1 MSERDKGV
9 AAMPNGFI
17 TIDQY
22 GKLPALRSGMPTS
35 YFEFPDDIYESN
47 SLLDQVRVFWIIL
60 KMARSEKV
68 VMLSS
73 SSIAECLA
81 AAAFST
87 WRRSSQPI
95 VILFGD
101 MFSGRSRLKR
111 WLLRVLLK
119 VLDRAVDGYIV
130 QSTDELTVF
139 PRMWGVDASKVYAAL
154 FGYTFDEDSIDDAKI
169 REGEYIFAGGNS
181 QRDYDTLLE
190 VARRMPER
198 QFVFATRLLLGR
210 DDIPPNV
217 TAEPVSE
224 ERYQQLMQQSG
235 PVITAINRGLSRAV
249 GQQTYLNAMRLG
261 KISIVNEQDVL
272 GVRDYIEHGKTGI
285 LVQGTPESYVEALR
299 WVFDRQ
305 NTGEVQRICRDAQYV
320 VKQRFSYDHFLQRLS
335 AAVDKIIY
343 ASHKPILKHLRER
356 GQASGMRSTQSRTHS
371 IVSGSRE

>member
-1 MSERDKGV
+1 
-9 AAMPNGFI
+9 MPNGFI

-22 GKLPALRSGMPTS
+22 GELPTLKSGMPTS
-35 YFEFPDDIYESN
+35 YFEFPDDIYDSD
-47 SLLDQVRVFWIIL
+47 SILDQVRVFWIIL
-60 KMARSEKV
+60 RMARSEKV
-68 VMLSS
+68 VMVSS
-73 SSIAECLA
+73 SSIPECLA
-81 AAAFST
+81 AAALSI
-87 WRRSSQPI
+87 WRRSCQPA

-101 MFSGRSRLKR
+101 MFSGKSRLKR
-111 WLLRVLLK
+111 WLLRALLK
-119 VLDRAVDGYIV
+119 ILDRVVDGYIV

-139 PRMWGVDASKVYAAL
+139 PRMWGVDASKMYVTL
-154 FGYTFDEDSIDDAKI
+154 FGYTFHEKNIDDAKI
-169 REGEYIFAGGNS
+169 RQGEYIFAGGNS

-198 QFVFATRLLLGR
+198 KFVFATRLLAGR

-217 TAEPVSE
+217 TAEPVSK

-235 PVITAINRGLSRAV
+235 LVITAIKRGLSRAV

-285 LVQGTPESYVEALR
+285 LVKGTPESYIEALR

-305 NTGEVQRICRDAQYV
+305 NAGEVQRICRDAQHV
-320 VKQRFSYDHFLQRLS
+320 VMQRFSYDQFLQRLS
-335 AAVDKIIY
+335 AAVDKVIR
-343 ASHKPILKHLRER
+343 ASNKPILKASRECE
-356 GQASGMRSTQSRTHS
+356 QASGMRSTQSRTQS